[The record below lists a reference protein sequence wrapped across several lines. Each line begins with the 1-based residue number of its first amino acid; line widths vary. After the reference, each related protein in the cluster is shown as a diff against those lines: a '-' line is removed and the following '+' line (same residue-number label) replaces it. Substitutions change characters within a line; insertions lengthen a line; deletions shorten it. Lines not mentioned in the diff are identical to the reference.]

1 MFRRV
6 KVSLCASAFFL
17 ACCANAIIRYEVA
30 PAPES
35 NLLHVRITVAALG
48 ESLELQIP
56 NWAPGSYR
64 LVDNYRNVQSFT
76 AKGANGTSLATEKPD
91 NNTWRVRTGGQS
103 SVVVSYSVP
112 NTYTA
117 GAMHYSGPST
127 YLYVVGRVNEECRLK
142 ITVPQGWR
150 VAVGLD
156 VLPDSPNEFR
166 ADDYD
171 VLADNPVT
179 MGDFLLD
186 EYRSFG
192 KPHFI
197 ALRGQT
203 RADVD
208 RAKLIHIC
216 KSITDTQGSF
226 FGGLPY
232 SKYVWHFNVTDS
244 IDGGGGLEHLSS
256 TQITLA
262 SGLGPRIV
270 SVLSHEFFHL
280 WNVKRIR
287 SKPLGPFDYLKLPRT
302 GALWW
307 LEGVTDYYADVM
319 LVRSGL
325 WDAKQ
330 LHDALISNLTSV
342 RARRERL
349 EVSPYESS
357 WRVSEAANGRG
368 NSQGF
373 GVSYYNTGWIVGF
386 CLDAELRSVTEGKYS
401 LDDVTRALWEL
412 CKDGKPG
419 FEEDEIRKQLVRFGG
434 ERLGAYYDQIVMKPG
449 EIDVEGQL
457 AKLGLAIEQREE
469 PFADVG
475 FDWSADKEAKGA
487 RVRRIRV
494 EAAVDGLQEGDIVI
508 AVEGVRLPTDTNK
521 NIATAMTQA
530 LSKAGVGVPM
540 KLLVV
545 RGGSEVQ
552 VALHPVFATRTVTKI
567 VESQTCTAEQRA
579 LRRAWYRP
587 GF

>member
-1 MFRRV
+1 MLDRP
-6 KVSLCASAFFL
+6 KVVLFAVVLFL
-17 ACCANAIIRYEVA
+17 ACGANSVIRYEVA
-30 PAPES
+30 PSAES
-35 NLLHVRITVAALG
+35 NLLHVRMTLSTKGDALD
-48 ESLELQIP
+48 LQMP

-64 LVDNYRNVQSFT
+64 LVDNYRNVQSFS
-76 AKGANGTSLATEKPD
+76 AKGANGAALATEKPD
-91 NNTWRVRTGGQS
+91 NNTWRVRTSGQS
-103 SVVVSYSVP
+103 SVVVSYSIP
-112 NTYTA
+112 NSYTA

-127 YLYVVGRVNEECRLK
+127 YLYVVGRISEECRLRVA
-142 ITVPQGWR
+142 VPEGWR

-156 VLPDSPNEFR
+156 EVADAPNEFR

-179 MGDFLLD
+179 LGDFLLD
-186 EYRSFG
+186 EYRSYG

-197 ALRGQT
+197 LLRGAT

-208 RAKLIHIC
+208 RPRLINIC
-216 KSITDTQGSF
+216 KSITDTQGAF

-232 SKYVWHFNVTDS
+232 NKYVWHFNVTDS
-244 IDGGGGLEHLSS
+244 VDGGGGLEHLSS

-262 SGLGPRIV
+262 SGLGPRVV
-270 SVLSHEFFHL
+270 SVISHEFFHL

-307 LEGVTDYYADVM
+307 LEGVTDYYADVL

-325 WDAKQ
+325 WDANQ

-386 CLDAELRSVTEGKYS
+386 CLDAELRSVTGGKHT

-412 CKDGKPG
+412 CKDSKPG

-449 EIDVEGQL
+449 DIDVESQL
-457 AKLGLAIEQREE
+457 AKLGLAIEQKEE

-494 EAAVDGLQEGDIVI
+494 EAAVGGLQEGDIIVS
-508 AVEGVRLPTDTNK
+508 VDGTRLPSDTNK
-521 NIATAMTQA
+521 NIATALSQTF
-530 LSKAGVGVPM
+530 SKAGVGVSM

-545 RGGSEVQ
+545 RGGGEVE
-552 VALHPVFATRTVTKI
+552 VTVIPFFATRTVTKI
-567 VESQTCTAEQRA
+567 VESQNCTQEQRA

-587 GF
+587 GL